1 MSEAT
6 SGAGRAEAAEKAAE
20 SEKIV
25 SYEGFSALVRA
36 SRTYRRFSGEQV
48 GEDVL
53 RELVDAARFAPSGN
67 NAQVLRLAVTNDP
80 ERVALLARHHG
91 WAGALKDF
99 DGPAE
104 GELPGAYVG
113 ILCPK
118 ASAASPLRSVDVGI
132 MAQTLCL
139 AACAKGLGT
148 CMIKSY
154 DEEAVGL
161 LGAPDGLQLELMVAL
176 GRPAADER
184 VVLEPAT
191 TGHGLR
197 YWRTAPNVHHVPK
210 LGVDDLLV

>member
-20 SEKIV
+20 SEKIA